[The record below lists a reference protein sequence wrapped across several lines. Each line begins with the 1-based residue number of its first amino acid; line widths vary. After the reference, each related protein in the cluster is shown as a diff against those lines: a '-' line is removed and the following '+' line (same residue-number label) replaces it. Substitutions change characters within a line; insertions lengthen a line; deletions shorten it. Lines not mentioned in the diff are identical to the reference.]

1 MFERMGVQFDD
12 FEQLQGDQINVDVG
26 ESDEEVTITADLPG
40 YDREEIDVTIHEG
53 RLTLRAER
61 DRETEEENEEYHRRE
76 RRHREV
82 TRTIRIPAEIE
93 KDAASATYSNGV
105 LTVTLPKVDESD
117 GSGYHIDVS

>member
-1 MFERMGVQFDD
+1 MFERMGVQLDD

-40 YDREEIDVTIHEG
+40 YEREEIDVTIHEG

-76 RRHREV
+76 RSHREV
-82 TRTIRIPAEIE
+82 TRTIRIPTEIE

-117 GSGYHIDVS
+117 DGGYHIDVN

>member
-76 RRHREV
+76 RSHREV
-82 TRTIRIPAEIE
+82 TRTIRIPTEIE

-117 GSGYHIDVS
+117 DSGYHIDVS